1 MNQVKLKEA
10 YKRFWRWM
18 KEDPELEGFM
28 WELINAH
35 SALSAYVNCFPDDEL
50 SVEAKHQMLLEI
62 STVAKHLS
70 DISVKEVM
78 GG

>member
-1 MNQVKLKEA
+1 MNQVELKES

-35 SALSAYVNCFPDDEL
+35 SGLNAYVSLFPDDEL

-62 STVAKHLS
+62 STIAKYLS